1 MFEYSE
7 PKSDVL
13 PVTRTGHFL
22 NAKLERGYFH
32 RAKLKSIKSNKLSSS
47 KGLLS
52 IFIDFMFGT
61 R

>member
-22 NAKLERGYFH
+22 NAKLERGYLH
-32 RAKLKSIKSNKLSSS
+32 RAKLNSIKSDKLSSYIRLRS
-47 KGLLS
+47 VCT
-52 IFIDFMFGT
+52 DFMFVT